1 MKILKLVLK
10 IAIGIVGLFVVLI
23 VVLLTSESYETV
35 TKNNGNEI
43 VVVEIKKAF
52 GKKISECSINSDG
65 FYHGPSKSWSLF
77 KGTLRSEGN
86 FKEGYWNGRWKDYDR
101 EGQLIMFREW
111 SMGKLKKVFVPFEE
125 DFKELPENEWPKY
138 VDITQ
143 SRLQR
148 AHQ

>member
-10 IAIGIVGLFVVLI
+10 IAIGIVGLFVIII
-23 VVLLTSESYETV
+23 VVLLNSESYETV

-65 FYHGPSKSWSLF
+65 FYHGPSKSWSLY

-86 FKEGYWNGRWKDYDR
+86 FKEGYWHGRWKDYDR
-101 EGQLIMFREW
+101 DGQLIMFREW
-111 SMGKLKKVFVPFEE
+111 NMGKLKKVFVPVGEKL
-125 DFKELPENEWPKY
+125 KELPENEWAKY
-138 VDITQ
+138 ADITQ
-143 SRLQR
+143 SRPQR